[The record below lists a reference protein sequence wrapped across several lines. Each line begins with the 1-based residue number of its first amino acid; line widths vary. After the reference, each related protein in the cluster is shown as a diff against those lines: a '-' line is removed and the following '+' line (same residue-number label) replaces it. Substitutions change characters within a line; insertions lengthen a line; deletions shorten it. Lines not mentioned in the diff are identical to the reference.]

1 MSRRAAGRLAAAV
14 AAVLVAPGCGAERR
28 TPPDVAAPAPAE
40 SFDTLARPAA
50 GLRVALPAAWT
61 PVGRPAPLV
70 AVSRSGSATISRTT
84 SSPTKS
90 SMTTCGN
97 GSAVR

>member
-40 SFDTLARPAA
+40 SFDTLARPARA
-50 GLRVALPAAWT
+50 G
-61 PVGRPAPLV
+61 
-70 AVSRSGSATISRTT
+70 
-84 SSPTKS
+84 
-90 SMTTCGN
+90 
-97 GSAVR
+97 